1 MGRPGKAGELGG
13 VMIEAEKTYEH
24 ILFEQDGAVA
34 YVTMN
39 RPKKRNALSLEHMR
53 ELISLFKEIGEGKDA
68 SVVILRGEGPAFCA
82 GHDLSEMV
90 GRDPG
95 FYRHLFD
102 VCCELME
109 TIQKIP
115 QPVIAQVHATATA
128 AGCQLA
134 ATCDLVVASE
144 EARFATP
151 GVKIGLF
158 CSTPMV
164 ALSRSVG
171 QKKAM
176 EMLLT
181 GEFISAGEALAE
193 GLVNK
198 VVPAEDLEAE
208 TRALAEKIA
217 EASPLVVGVG
227 KGAFYR
233 QLQMPTEQ
241 AYSYTKEVMS
251 FNATFADAQ
260 EGICAFLEKRK
271 PEWKD
276 R

>member
-1 MGRPGKAGELGG
+1 MGEPREAGQLGG
-13 VMIEAEKTYEH
+13 IMLETEKTYEH
-24 ILFEQDGAVA
+24 ILFEQDERVA

-39 RPKKRNALSLEHMR
+39 RPNKRNALSLEHMR
-53 ELISLFKEIGEGKDA
+53 ELISCFKEIGESREA

-82 GHDLSEMV
+82 GHDLSEMI
-90 GRDPG
+90 GRDPE

-109 TIQKIP
+109 TIQAIP

-151 GVKIGLF
+151 GVRIGLF

-164 ALSRSVG
+164 ALSRAVG
-171 QKKAM
+171 QKKSM

-181 GEFISAGEALAE
+181 GDFISAEDALAE
-193 GLVNK
+193 GLVNR
-198 VVPAEDLEAE
+198 VVPAEELEAE
-208 TRALAEKIA
+208 TRKLAEKIVD
-217 EASPLVVGVG
+217 ASPLVVGVG
-227 KGAFYR
+227 KQAFYR
-233 QLQMPTEQ
+233 QIEMPVEQ
-241 AYSYTKEVMS
+241 AYAYTKEIMS
-251 FNATFADAQ
+251 FNASFADAQ
-260 EGICAFLEKRK
+260 EGMCAFLEKRK
-271 PEWKD
+271 PEWKGK
-276 R
+276 

>member
-1 MGRPGKAGELGG
+1 
-13 VMIEAEKTYEH
+13 MIEAEQKTYEH
-24 ILFEQDGAVA
+24 ILFEQDENIA

-39 RPKKRNALSLEHMR
+39 RPKRRNALSLEHMK
-53 ELISLFKEIGEGKDA
+53 ELISCFEAIGESREI

-90 GRDPG
+90 GRDPD
-95 FYRHLFD
+95 FYRNLFD
-102 VCCELME
+102 VCSALME
-109 TIQKIP
+109 KIQAIP
-115 QPVIAQVHATATA
+115 QPVIAQVHGVATA

-151 GVKIGLF
+151 GVRIGLF

-181 GEFISAGEALAE
+181 GDFISAEEAKSE

-198 VVPAEDLEAE
+198 VVPPEDLESE
-208 TRALAEKIA
+208 TRSLAEKIA

-227 KGAFYR
+227 KQAFYR
-233 QLQMPTEQ
+233 QLEMPTEQ
-241 AYSYTKEVMS
+241 AYAYTKEVMS
-251 FNATFADAQ
+251 LNATFADAQ
-260 EGICAFLEKRK
+260 EGMCAFLEKRK
-271 PEWKD
+271 PEWRGK
-276 R
+276 

>member
-1 MGRPGKAGELGG
+1 
-13 VMIEAEKTYEH
+13 MIEAEKTYEH
-24 ILFEQDGAVA
+24 IIHERDGAVA

-39 RPKKRNALSLEHMR
+39 RPKKRNALSVAHMLE
-53 ELISLFKEIGEGKDA
+53 LTSCFKIIGEDRET

-82 GHDLSEMV
+82 GHDLSEMI
-90 GRDPG
+90 GRDPDT
-95 FYRHLFD
+95 YRHIFD
-102 VCCELME
+102 ICCELME
-109 TIQKIP
+109 TVQGIP

-134 ATCDLVVASE
+134 ATCDLVVAAE
-144 EARFATP
+144 EAKFATP
-151 GVKIGLF
+151 GVRIGLF

-171 QKKAM
+171 QKKSM

-181 GEFISAGEALAE
+181 GDFISAEEARAE

-198 VVPAEDLEAE
+198 VVPAGDLETE
-208 TRALAEKIA
+208 TRALADKIS
-217 EASPLVVGVG
+217 EASPLVVGIG
-227 KGAFYR
+227 KQAFYR
-233 QLQMPTEQ
+233 QLEMPTEQ
-241 AYSYTKEVMS
+241 AYAYTKEVMS

-260 EGICAFLEKRK
+260 EGMCAFLEKRK
-271 PEWKD
+271 PEWKS

>member
-1 MGRPGKAGELGG
+1 
-13 VMIEAEKTYEH
+13 MIEAEERTYEN
-24 ILFEQDGAVA
+24 ILFEGDGDIAR
-34 YVTMN
+34 VTMN
-39 RPKKRNALSLEHMR
+39 RPEKRNALSLAHMR
-53 ELISLFKEIGEGKDA
+53 ELIDCLKAVGEGGEA
-68 SVVILRGEGPAFCA
+68 HVVVLSGNGPAFCA

-102 VCCELME
+102 VCRELME
-109 TIQKIP
+109 AIQGIP
-115 QPVIAQVHATATA
+115 QPVIAQVHGIATA

-134 ATCDLVVASE
+134 ATCDLVVAAE
-144 EARFATP
+144 EARFAVP
-151 GVKIGLF
+151 GVRIGLF

-164 ALSRSVG
+164 ALSRAVG

-181 GEFISAGEALAE
+181 GDFITAEEALAA
-193 GLVNK
+193 GLVNR
-198 VVPAEDLEAE
+198 VVPAAELEDE
-208 TRALAEKIA
+208 TRRLAEKISS
-217 EASPLVVGVG
+217 ASPLVVGVG

-233 QLQMPTEQ
+233 QIEMPVEQ
-241 AYSYTKEVMS
+241 AYAYTREVMS

-260 EGICAFLEKRK
+260 EGMCAFLEKRE
-271 PEWKD
+271 PEWQG

>member
-1 MGRPGKAGELGG
+1 
-13 VMIEAEKTYEH
+13 MIEAEKSYEH
-24 ILFEQDGAVA
+24 IIHERDGAVA

-39 RPKKRNALSLEHMR
+39 RPKKRNALSLAHMQ
-53 ELISLFKEIGEGKDA
+53 ELIACFEAIGEDKET
-68 SVVILRGEGPAFCA
+68 SIVILRGEGPAFCA

-90 GRDPG
+90 GRDPE

-102 VCCELME
+102 VCCDLMRA
-109 TIQKIP
+109 IQAIP

-134 ATCDLVVASE
+134 ATCDLVVAAE
-144 EARFATP
+144 EAKFATP
-151 GVKIGLF
+151 GVRIGLF

-164 ALSRSVG
+164 ALSRAVG
-171 QKKAM
+171 QKKSM

-181 GEFISAGEALAE
+181 GEFISAEEALAA

-198 VVPAEDLEAE
+198 VVPAEELESA
-208 TRALAEKIA
+208 TRALADKIA

-233 QLQMPTEQ
+233 QLEMPTEQ
-241 AYSYTKEVMS
+241 AYAYTKEVMS

-260 EGICAFLEKRK
+260 EGMCAFLEKRP
-271 PEWKD
+271 PEW
-276 R
+276 RGR

>member
-1 MGRPGKAGELGG
+1 
-13 VMIEAEKTYEH
+13 MIEAQNTYEH
-24 ILFEQDGAVA
+24 IIHERDGAVA

-39 RPKKRNALSLEHMR
+39 RPKKRNALSLAHMQ
-53 ELISLFKEIGEGKDA
+53 ELISCFEAIGEDKET
-68 SVVILRGEGPAFCA
+68 SIVILRGEGPAFCA

-90 GRDPG
+90 GRDPE

-102 VCCELME
+102 VCCDLMRA
-109 TIQKIP
+109 IQTIP

-134 ATCDLVVASE
+134 ATCDLVVAAE

-151 GVKIGLF
+151 GVRIGLF

-164 ALSRSVG
+164 ALSRAVG
-171 QKKAM
+171 QKKSM

-181 GEFISAGEALAE
+181 GEFISAEDALAA
-193 GLVNK
+193 GLINK
-198 VVPAEDLEAE
+198 VVPAEELESA
-208 TRALAEKIA
+208 TRALADKIA

-233 QLQMPTEQ
+233 QLEMPTEQ
-241 AYSYTKEVMS
+241 AYAYTKEVMS

-260 EGICAFLEKRK
+260 EGMCAFLEKRP
-271 PEWKD
+271 PEW
-276 R
+276 RGR

>member
-1 MGRPGKAGELGG
+1 
-13 VMIEAEKTYEH
+13 MIEAEKRTYEH
-24 ILFEQDGAVA
+24 ILYEGDETVDL
-34 YVTMN
+34 VTMN
-39 RPKKRNALSLEHMR
+39 RPKKRNALSLDHMR
-53 ELISLFKEIGEGKDA
+53 ELISCIKGIGEAGET
-68 SVVILRGEGPAFCA
+68 SVVVLRGSGPAFCA

-90 GRDPG
+90 GREPG

-109 TIQKIP
+109 TIQTIP
-115 QPVIAQVHATATA
+115 QPVIAQVHGVATA

-181 GEFISAGEALAE
+181 GEFISAEEALAE

-198 VVPAEDLEAE
+198 VVPAEELEIE
-208 TRALAEKIA
+208 TRSLAEKIA

-233 QLQMPTEQ
+233 QLEMPTEQ
-241 AYSYTKEVMS
+241 AYGYTKEVMS

-271 PEWKD
+271 PEWKG

>member
-1 MGRPGKAGELGG
+1 
-13 VMIEAEKTYEH
+13 MIEAEKTYEH
-24 ILFEQDGAVA
+24 ILFEQDGPVA

-39 RPKKRNALSLEHMR
+39 RPNKRNALSLDHMQ
-53 ELISLFKEIGEGKDA
+53 ELISCFKALGEGREA
-68 SVVILRGEGPAFCA
+68 RVVILRGEGPAFCA
-82 GHDLSEMV
+82 GHDISEMV
-90 GRDPG
+90 GRDPE
-95 FYRHLFD
+95 FYRYLFD

-109 TIQKIP
+109 TIQSLP
-115 QPVIAQVHATATA
+115 QPVIAEVHATATA

-144 EARFATP
+144 GARFATP
-151 GVKIGLF
+151 GVRIGLF

-181 GEFISAGEALAE
+181 GDFISAEEAQRE
-193 GLVNK
+193 GLVNR
-198 VVPAEDLEAE
+198 VVSSDELEAQ
-208 TRALAEKIA
+208 TRTLAEKIA

-227 KGAFYR
+227 KQAFYR
-233 QLQMPTEQ
+233 QLEMPTGQ
-241 AYSYTKEVMS
+241 AYAYTKEVMS
-251 FNATFADAQ
+251 FNATFDDAQ
-260 EGICAFLEKRK
+260 EGMCAFLEKRP
-271 PEWKD
+271 PEWKG